1 MDDGTPPL
9 PDAPDARL
17 AQLTAV
23 TIGHYEREAASYRD
37 ATWDHDVS
45 QNRAALLS
53 AMQGEPPFNILDFG
67 CGPGRDLAFFHSLG
81 HRVTGL
87 DGSRAFV
94 DMARANSGCE
104 VLHQDFIA
112 LDLPTACF
120 DGIFANASLFH
131 VPRVVLPE
139 VLARLHACLR
149 PQGVLFC
156 SNPRG
161 DNQEGLNGDRY
172 GAFYNLASWRELVTA
187 AGFVEVD
194 HYYRPPGL
202 PRHQQPWLA
211 TVWRRP

>member
-1 MDDGTPPL
+1 
-9 PDAPDARL
+9 
-17 AQLTAV
+17 
-23 TIGHYEREAASYRD
+23 
-37 ATWDHDVS
+37 
-45 QNRAALLS
+45 
-53 AMQGEPPFNILDFG
+53 
-67 CGPGRDLAFFHSLG
+67 
-81 HRVTGL
+81 
-87 DGSRAFV
+87 
-94 DMARANSGCE
+94 MARANSGCE

-172 GAFYNLASWRELVTA
+172 GAFYNLTSWREFVTA